1 MGVIVQS
8 RLTFLLFLLL
18 FAVRWRFLPTT
29 AGLDLLAIP
38 HQVSET
44 IGSLKPSDVRSK
56 ANQIDFRGWWC
67 DRYQWQSM
75 KNVPD
80 SFCGGSD
87 HIWRPDRRE
96 FLFVGLVGSLGL
108 TLGDLFK
115 LQAQPV
121 SATAKARS
129 VINIFLP
136 GGIAAQE
143 SFDPKRFVPIE
154 YRGPLGTVKTRLD
167 GIYFS
172 EQLKRTAE
180 VADKICVVRSMTHGE
195 ADHGRGTH
203 NMFTGWRPSPAVQY
217 PSMGSIVSHE
227 LGSRNDLPPY
237 VCVPT
242 QPNEYAGTGF
252 LGSAYGPFSLGADPA
267 NSAFKVRDL
276 NLAHDV
282 DENRFSERREMRAI
296 VDSHFSA
303 LEKSDALDG
312 MDAFYQRAYALMS
325 SNQARAAFDLK
336 LEPDKLRDD
345 YGRNAPGQR
354 MLLARRLVEAGVRFV
369 SLTYGGWDHHDNIRA
384 GVSNQMPAFDQ
395 AFAAL
400 IRDLSS
406 RGMLDS
412 TLVLVTT
419 EFGRTPKINKT
430 GGRDHYPKVFSIVMA
445 GGGIKQGYV
454 HGSTDPTG
462 TEPDENPLTVPD
474 YAATVYNL
482 LGIDFE
488 KTLLAGNRPVKII
501 KDGEVAGGILA

>member
-1 MGVIVQS
+1 VKKV
-8 RLTFLLFLLL
+8 
-18 FAVRWRFLPTT
+18 
-29 AGLDLLAIP
+29 
-38 HQVSET
+38 
-44 IGSLKPSDVRSK
+44 
-56 ANQIDFRGWWC
+56 C
-67 DRYQWQSM
+67 
-75 KNVPD
+75 D
-80 SFCGGSD
+80 SFCGGDD

-96 FLFVGLVGSLGL
+96 FLFVGLIGSLGL
-108 TLGDLFK
+108 TLGDLFN
-115 LQAQPV
+115 LQAQPASV
-121 SATAKARS
+121 IAKAKS

-143 SFDPKRFVPIE
+143 SFDPKLLVPIE
-154 YRGPLGTVKTRLD
+154 YSGSLGTVKTKLD

-180 VADKICVVRSMTHGE
+180 IADKICVVRAMTHGE

-217 PSMGSIVSHE
+217 PSIGSIVSHE
-227 LGSRNDLPPY
+227 LGPRNDLPPY

-267 NSAFKVRDL
+267 AGSFKVRDL
-276 NLAHDV
+276 NLPHGV
-282 DENRFSERREMRAI
+282 DENRFAERREMRAV
-296 VDSHFSA
+296 VDSHFNS
-303 LEKSDALDG
+303 LERSDALDG
-312 MDAFYQRAYALMS
+312 MDAFYQRAYAMMS
-325 SNQARAAFDLK
+325 SDRARAAFDLK
-336 LEPDKLRDD
+336 QEPDRLRDD
-345 YGRNAPGQR
+345 YGRNAAGQR

-369 SLTYGGWDHHDNIRA
+369 SLTYGGWDHHDNIRD
-384 GVSNQMPAFDQ
+384 GVRNQMPAFDH

-400 IRDLSS
+400 IRDLFT

-430 GGRDHYPKVFSIVMA
+430 GGRDHYPKVFSILMA
-445 GGGIKQGYV
+445 GGGIKQGHVY
-454 HGSTDPTG
+454 GSTDPTG

-482 LGIDFE
+482 LGIDWE

-501 KDGEVAGGILA
+501 KDGEVANGLLA